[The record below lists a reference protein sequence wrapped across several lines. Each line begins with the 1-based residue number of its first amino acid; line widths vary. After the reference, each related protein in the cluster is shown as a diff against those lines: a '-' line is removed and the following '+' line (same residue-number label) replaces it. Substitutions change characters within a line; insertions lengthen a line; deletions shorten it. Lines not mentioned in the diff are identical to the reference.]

1 MRWLGIVVFDDP
13 VRKSVGEALMQAKAA
28 GIDVKIITGDY
39 RSTALAVVD
48 KLKLRGE
55 SLDNDEIMDGEE
67 LERCSVSE
75 LERRVKEIK
84 LFVRTTPQQKLKIVE
99 ALQAKGEV
107 VAMTGDG
114 VNDALALK
122 KADIGVVVNEA
133 SDVSKEIA
141 DMVLLDN
148 NFKTIV
154 ESVREGRVIYETLRK
169 IIVYLLSSSFTE
181 LILVG
186 ASLIMGLPLPITAV
200 QILWVNLAE
209 DSLPNLALAFER
221 NEPDV
226 MKEGPRSRG
235 GAMLDREM
243 KILIFVIGIATDLLL
258 MALFLILF
266 NKGIALDVI
275 RTFVF
280 VALGI
285 DSLLYVFSVKTLN
298 RNIWNENLVDNKF
311 LLLAVLI
318 GFILLISAVYFP
330 PLQRI
335 LGTQPLVVWEWM
347 LLLGLGIVEVGA
359 VEAVKFA
366 FLKKKEQN

>member
-1 MRWLGIVVFDDP
+1 M
-13 VRKSVGEALMQAKAA
+13 
-28 GIDVKIITGDY
+28 
-39 RSTALAVVD
+39 
-48 KLKLRGE
+48 
-55 SLDNDEIMDGEE
+55 
-67 LERCSVSE
+67 
-75 LERRVKEIK
+75 
-84 LFVRTTPQQKLKIVE
+84 
-99 ALQAKGEV
+99 
-107 VAMTGDG
+107 
-114 VNDALALK
+114 
-122 KADIGVVVNEA
+122 
-133 SDVSKEIA
+133 
-141 DMVLLDN
+141 
-148 NFKTIV
+148 
-154 ESVREGRVIYETLRK
+154 
-169 IIVYLLSSSFTE
+169 
-181 LILVG
+181 
-186 ASLIMGLPLPITAV
+186 
-200 QILWVNLAE
+200 
-209 DSLPNLALAFER
+209 
-221 NEPDV
+221 
-226 MKEGPRSRG
+226 
-235 GAMLDREM
+235 
-243 KILIFVIGIATDLLL
+243 IGIATDLLL